1 MNKHNPN
8 GIPHTTPRQSATFT
22 QDVNSDIRRAA
33 ATGIYDIR
41 GGGANEKFHRLTTCC
56 LWGRP
61 FQDTP

>member
-33 ATGIYDIR
+33 ATEFMISV
-41 GGGANEKFHRLTTCC
+41 AVVLNEKFHRLTTCC

-61 FQDTP
+61 SQDTP